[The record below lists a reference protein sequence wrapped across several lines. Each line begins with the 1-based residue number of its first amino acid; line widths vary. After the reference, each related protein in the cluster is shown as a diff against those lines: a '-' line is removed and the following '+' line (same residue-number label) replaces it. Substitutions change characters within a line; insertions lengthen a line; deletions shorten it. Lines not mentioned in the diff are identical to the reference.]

1 MPIGGKGPNG
11 RILTRGEP
19 GWDIIPELKPA
30 AGEVIIDKP
39 GKGSFYA
46 TGASRQALSGLLC
59 AAIVMHVHAGVYTVD
74 DVEAADE
81 LHNAKHTC
89 DMNNQLHCLAHR
101 TMCIFCVQIWT

>member
-46 TGASRQALSGLLC
+46 TGASRQALSGLLYVLPLSC
-59 AAIVMHVHAGVYTVD
+59 MYMLVYT
-74 DVEAADE
+74 
-81 LHNAKHTC
+81 
-89 DMNNQLHCLAHR
+89 QLMMLKRQMSYTTPNIPA
-101 TMCIFCVQIWT
+101 T